1 MKFLAKIIN
10 FFLKTKK
17 AILTVREKVDSFIKA
32 HRKQIKVLMSI
43 LEVLFP
49 AGTGAKKMA
58 CVVSNICYAIGYE
71 AAEED
76 IVAYVEEKCQEVYD
90 EFKASLDAEEPQA

>member
-1 MKFLAKIIN
+1 MKILAKIIS
-10 FFLKTKK
+10 FFLKTKNV
-17 AILTVREKVDSFIKA
+17 IMTVKEKVDSFIKA

-58 CVVSNICYAIGYE
+58 CVVSNICLAIGYE
-71 AAEED
+71 AADED
-76 IVAYVEEKCQEVYD
+76 VMHYIEDKCQEVYD
-90 EFKASLDAEEPQA
+90 EFKASLNVEEPQA

>member
-1 MKFLAKIIN
+1 MKVLAKIIQ
-10 FFLKTKK
+10 FFLKTKQVLK
-17 AILTVREKVDSFIKA
+17 NAKEKVDKFVKE

-58 CVVSNICYAIGYE
+58 CVVSNICVAIGYE
-71 AAEED
+71 AADEEMLEYIED
-76 IVAYVEEKCQEVYD
+76 KCQEVYD
-90 EFKASLDAEEPQA
+90 EFKASLDSEENE

>member
-1 MKFLAKIIN
+1 
-10 FFLKTKK
+10 
-17 AILTVREKVDSFIKA
+17 
-32 HRKQIKVLMSI
+32 MSI

-58 CVVSNICYAIGYE
+58 CVVSNICYALGYD